1 MPKPEVSVITPAY
14 NCEKYI
20 KKAIE
25 SILNQSY
32 KDFEYIIIDDNS
44 TDKTWKIIK
53 SFANKDTRI
62 KAYINKR
69 NLGIPLNRNRGI
81 KLARGKYI
89 VWQDADDISKKHRI
103 KKLYEFMENNKEVGI
118 CGSYIQFFSGKK
130 NLNRRL
136 YNTKVLV

>member
-1 MPKPEVSVITPAY
+1 MCPAQTKIKFSLKIRAPDKFL
-14 NCEKYI
+14 EK
-20 KKAIE
+20 
-25 SILNQSY
+25 
-32 KDFEYIIIDDNS
+32 YIIIDDNS

-118 CGSYIQFFSGKK
+118 W
-130 NLNRRL
+130 LH
-136 YNTKVLV
+136 